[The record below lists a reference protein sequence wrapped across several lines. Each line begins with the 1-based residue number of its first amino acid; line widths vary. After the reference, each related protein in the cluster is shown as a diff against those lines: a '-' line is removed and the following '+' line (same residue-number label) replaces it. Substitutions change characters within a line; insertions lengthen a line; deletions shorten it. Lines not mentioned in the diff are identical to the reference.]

1 MSSNAKQ
8 LNQII
13 FAYGFFK
20 NTLILSKYNSTNNNG
35 KKRGREEKNKRQDR
49 KAEAQIE
56 ISLWKKRN
64 KSETLQSNFDSFH
77 QILF

>member
-35 KKRGREEKNKRQDR
+35 KKRGREEKNKKTGQESRNSD
-49 KAEAQIE
+49 
-56 ISLWKKRN
+56 RN
-64 KSETLQSNFDSFH
+64 KSVKENK
-77 QILF
+77 